1 MSEFK
6 IVIHS
11 PDKVD
16 MNNDILDETSEIYE
30 TIKEFKSR
38 DKAKE
43 WLLEY
48 IEILEMDKT
57 TK

>member
-1 MSEFK
+1 MREFK

-38 DKAKE
+38 DEVEK

-48 IEILEMDKT
+48 IEIIEMI
-57 TK
+57 

>member
-1 MSEFK
+1 MREFK

-30 TIKEFKSR
+30 TIKKFKTR
-38 DKAKE
+38 EKAKK
-43 WLLEY
+43 WLEEY
-48 IEILEMDKT
+48 IEILEMI
-57 TK
+57 

>member
-6 IVIHS
+6 IVIHN

-16 MNNDILDETSEIYE
+16 MNNDILDKTSEIYE
-30 TIKEFKSR
+30 TFKEFKSHDEAR
-38 DKAKE
+38 K

-48 IEILEMDKT
+48 IEILEMI
-57 TK
+57 